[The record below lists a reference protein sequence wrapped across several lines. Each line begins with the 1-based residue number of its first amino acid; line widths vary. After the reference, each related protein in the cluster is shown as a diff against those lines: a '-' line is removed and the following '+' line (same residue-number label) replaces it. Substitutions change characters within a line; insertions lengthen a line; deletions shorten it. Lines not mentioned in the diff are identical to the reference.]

1 MLLAVSPYQHQ
12 TDSLPHSTLFLWREV
27 GPYPWYVEA
36 QGYVIVHVDVRGTG
50 LSKGDYNFLDKT
62 EQQDLFEI
70 IEWCGKQP
78 WSNGR
83 VGGYGQSYYAW
94 SQWWMGIVNP
104 PSLKCIAPYDGA
116 VDIYRDVMYHG
127 GIYCD
132 FLPWWYQM
140 VRVNNLHRPPG
151 KGEGKLLARDIPRE
165 YAEHN
170 TYDDFWKER
179 SPWERLGEIKV
190 PTLSIGH
197 WGKMGLHLRGN
208 IIGYEKIDAPKKL
221 VVTGARD
228 VFEAHDLFDK
238 IDYHEK
244 ELLPF
249 YDRHLKNGEITVEG
263 APVKLYVRG
272 AEQFRDESEWPIK
285 RAQTKSLYLNADE
298 VWRADLAQRRQ
309 PVLGQTG
316 RRGCDLRRLS
326 RSKMEARQ
334 RHVRPGRTGPDCAGH
349 DFHDCSVRTGR
360 RSDRACR
367 AGAFLLFNRDRCR
380 HFREDRRSGARRGRK
395 TAAVG
400 QSEQGLAARLAPPE
414 GRKALDAAAAVLHA
428 HELRSRSS
436 RARS

>member
-1 MLLAVSPYQHQ
+1 MSEGRDYEKRYKLKVEDDVGVTMRDGTRLSAKIYRPEAAGRYPVLLAVSPYQHQ

-27 GPYPWYVEA
+27 GPYQWYVEA

-179 SPWERLGEIKV
+179 SPWERLEG
-190 PTLSIGH
+190 
-197 WGKMGLHLRGN
+197 
-208 IIGYEKIDAPKKL
+208 DQ
-221 VVTGARD
+221 GAD
-228 VFEAHDLFDK
+228 IV
-238 IDYHEK
+238 
-244 ELLPF
+244 
-249 YDRHLKNGEITVEG
+249 DR
-263 APVKLYVRG
+263 P
-272 AEQFRDESEWPIK
+272 
-285 RAQTKSLYLNADE
+285 
-298 VWRADLAQRRQ
+298 
-309 PVLGQTG
+309 LGQDG
-316 RRGCDLRRLS
+316 AAS
-326 RSKMEARQ
+326 ARQ
-334 RHVRPGRTGPDCAGH
+334 HHR
-349 DFHDCSVRTGR
+349 
-360 RSDRACR
+360 
-367 AGAFLLFNRDRCR
+367 L
-380 HFREDRRSGARRGRK
+380 REDRRAEEACRHRRARRVRGARPVR
-395 TAAVG
+395 
-400 QSEQGLAARLAPPE
+400 QDRLPRE
-414 GRKALDAAAAVLHA
+414 GAAAVLRPPPQDRA
-428 HELRSRSS
+428 KPLS
-436 RARS
+436 RARRSSCMCVAPSNSAKKRNGRSSVRRRNRSISTRRNPAR